1 MAMNTSMP
9 LCIVTLVAS
18 VAALGAGQRVSVHPA
33 DVGIRSAG
41 WVDVADGRLRGPSVL
56 LIRGTRIVDIVQ
68 ASAFRESDAL
78 QTIDL
83 GSSTVLP
90 GLIDAHVH
98 LQIGGDMEANAS
110 AVLAAGFTTAVDL
123 GATTNDVLRLRDRI
137 ASGEARGPRLL
148 AAGRWAGTR
157 NGVCEFGGIG
167 IGDGP
172 DGFRRRV
179 RENVDAGAD
188 IIKVCVSAW
197 AARAVA
203 EPDTYEIA
211 DASLAALVDESH
223 AGRKPVIAHALSRG
237 AVRAALDARVDGLAH
252 AAFVDDDTIAAMRS
266 RQMFMISTLASLLA
280 STSADARRTL
290 ALAVKKAHVAGVA
303 IVFGTDGGVLPHG
316 ENAREFAA
324 LSDAGIP
331 AIDLLRAATTRAA
344 AAFGLAETGEL
355 RRGYTADIIAVS
367 GNPLQDASAL
377 SRVVFVMKAGRIVEK
392 QP

>member
-1 MAMNTSMP
+1 MAMTASMP
-9 LCIVTLVAS
+9 LCIATLVVS
-18 VAALGAGQRVSVHPA
+18 LAALQAGQSVTGLSA

-41 WVDVADGRLRGPSVL
+41 WIDVENGRLRGPSVF
-56 LIRGTRIVDIVQ
+56 LIRGSRIVDVVD
-68 ASAFRESDAL
+68 ASAFRGSDAV

-98 LQIGGDMEANAS
+98 LQIGGDMEANAA

-123 GATTNDVLRLRDRI
+123 GATTDGVLRLRDRI
-137 ASGEARGPRLL
+137 ASGDARGPRLL
-148 AAGRWAGTR
+148 AAGRWAGTK

-167 IGDGP
+167 IADGP

-197 AARAVA
+197 AARAAA
-203 EPDTYEIA
+203 EPDVYEIA

-223 AGRKPVIAHALSRG
+223 ARKKLVIAHALCRG

-252 AAFVDDDTIAAMRS
+252 AAFVDGETIAAMRS
-266 RQMFMISTLASLLA
+266 RHMFMISTLASLLP
-280 STSADARRTL
+280 STPVDARRTL
-290 ALAVKKAHVAGVA
+290 ASAVKAAHDAGVA

-344 AAFGLAETGEL
+344 AAFGLADTGEL
-355 RRGYTADIIAVS
+355 RPGYAADIVAVS
-367 GNPLQDASAL
+367 GNPLQDPSAL
-377 SRVVFVMKAGRIVEK
+377 ARVVFVMKAGRIVKK